1 MHLRTVSVTAC
12 LKAVAD
18 GAVYDAMMRYPD
30 IRMGGI
36 LLTAGDYVDTIYECM
51 LY

>member
-1 MHLRTVSVTAC
+1 MSVTAC
-12 LKAVAD
+12 LKVEAD
-18 GAVYDAMMRYPD
+18 GTGYDAMIRYPGYD
-30 IRMGGI
+30 IRMEGT